1 MAAER
6 REDELSSEMIDFLK
20 EQELE
25 TEIQMTIDAAREI
38 GLSDFTREDAVN
50 TLLEQEKE
58 RNVRDKS

>member
-6 REDELSSEMIDFLK
+6 GEDELSSEMIDFLK

-38 GLSDFTREDAVN
+38 GLSDFTREDAAN